1 LVLGRL
7 EVLTVNAT
15 VIIGLLVLLTFQSIS
30 SSFIENESSA
40 FMLKWN
46 EAQNRYFTVYGLLE
60 DCKLLNEDI
69 ESYEELFLEIFT
81 IIDIDGSLNQIFDHL
96 PEETKDEIKRNC
108 VKLPVEGLEA
118 ERNLL
123 ELDDWGYRFSYLE
136 QYDPENDIVRTIKEY
151 DFDPGLE
158 TFESDYFRN
167 IATGPLWVNLT
178 NLVMLFPFLVSA
190 MITSFNMVRK
200 KDESERASRAAILS
214 MAIGFVMMIV
224 GLIIIVGGFVVI
236 YEPFI
241 Q

>member
-1 LVLGRL
+1 MALGRL

-46 EAQNRYFTVYGLLE
+46 EAQNRYFTVIGLLE

-69 ESYEELFLEIFT
+69 ESYEELFLGIFT
-81 IIDIDGSLNQIFDHL
+81 IIDTDGSLNQIFDHL
-96 PEETKDEIKRNC
+96 PEETKDEIKKNC
-108 VKLPVEGLEA
+108 TKLPVEGLEA

-123 ELDDWGYRFSYLE
+123 ELDDWGYRFNYLE

-151 DFDPGLE
+151 DFVPGLE
-158 TFESDYFRN
+158 TRESDYFRN

-200 KDESERASRAAILS
+200 KDESERASTAAILS

-224 GLIIIVGGFVVI
+224 GLIVIVGGFVTI
-236 YEPFI
+236 YEPFMN
-241 Q
+241 